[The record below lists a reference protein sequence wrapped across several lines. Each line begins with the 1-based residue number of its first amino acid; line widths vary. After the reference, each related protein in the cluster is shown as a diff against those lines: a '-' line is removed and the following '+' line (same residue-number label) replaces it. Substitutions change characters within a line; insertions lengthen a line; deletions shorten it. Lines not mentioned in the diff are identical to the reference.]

1 MMAAA
6 PLKPVSIIP
15 DLPRS
20 AEVVDDQRKLT
31 SEWRLF
37 FEQLILAL
45 QTNLKP
51 EGILLPQQSA
61 ANIALLTG
69 IGSKA
74 NILYDATNNVFK
86 GNVETAPNTY
96 TWKTFTLV

>member
-1 MMAAA
+1 MAA

-20 AEVVDDQRKLT
+20 PNVIDREGSLT
-31 SEWRLF
+31 PDWKLF
-37 FEQLILAL
+37 FEQLTQAL

-51 EGILLPQQSA
+51 EGTVFPQQTAS
-61 ANIALLTG
+61 NIALLTG
-69 IGSKA
+69 SASLA
-74 NILYDATNNVFK
+74 NIIYDSTNDEFK
-86 GNVETAPNTY
+86 GNVLTAPNTY

>member
-1 MMAAA
+1 MAA
-6 PLKPVSIIP
+6 PLKQVSIIP

-20 AEVVDDQRKLT
+20 QNVVDREGNLAPDWK
-31 SEWRLF
+31 LF
-37 FEQLILAL
+37 FEQLIQAL

-51 EGILLPQQSA
+51 EGILFPQQTA

-69 IGSKA
+69 IGSLG
-74 NILYDATNNVFK
+74 NILYDSTNNVFK
-86 GNVETAPNTY
+86 GNVLTAPNTF

>member
-1 MMAAA
+1 MAI
-6 PLKPVSIIP
+6 PIKQVSIIP

-20 AEVVDDQRKLT
+20 PSVVDKNGNLAP
-31 SEWRLF
+31 EWKLF
-37 FEQLILAL
+37 FEQLTQAL
-45 QTNLKP
+45 QTNFKP
-51 EGILLPQQSA
+51 EGILLPQQTAS
-61 ANIALLTG
+61 NIALLTG
-69 IGSKA
+69 LSSKA